1 MSTSLVRSVFFSCL
15 RQELHQARGVLTS
28 SQMLRLMVQELSTPF
43 FREIFSEKKTTSQ
56 IEPVVVHSPKA
67 SLSEH
72 PLALYSEAAR
82 WQPKSSESGQVEE
95 KVFF

>member
-43 FREIFSEKKTTSQ
+43 FREIFSEKKNHLTDRTCGG
-56 IEPVVVHSPKA
+56 
-67 SLSEH
+67 
-72 PLALYSEAAR
+72 PLAQGLSFGASFGLVLRGCEVATQKLR
-82 WQPKSSESGQVEE
+82 VGTG
-95 KVFF
+95 